1 MDILIERDRRV
12 AMRDG
17 VELATDVYRPHTAG
31 RYPTLLQRLPY
42 DKDSVEL
49 RNYSLDVLR
58 AVRSGYA
65 VVVQDTRGRYASA
78 GEFAPFANDSQDG
91 ADTIRWCAQQPWST
105 GEIGM
110 FGGSYFGA

>member
-1 MDILIERDRRV
+1 MDILIQRDRRV

-17 VELATDVYRPHTAG
+17 TELATDVYRPHEPGA
-31 RYPTLLQRLPY
+31 YPTLLERLPY

-78 GEFAPFANDSQDG
+78 GRFTPFADEARDG
-91 ADTIRWCAQQPWST
+91 ADTLLWCAAQP
-105 GEIGM
+105 
-110 FGGSYFGA
+110 